1 MAKTRDGH
9 ATWGVKQRNE
19 LNRRFALYHEDP
31 THPDGVPYEKHLLHS
46 DYTKELHAKIPCL
59 AECDPRYVTGPTGH
73 INKRAALFRSDLE
86 EAGARRRPR
95 EFSIIFV
102 HSFLSFSV
110 SNFFFFFFF
119 YQPTSTDRKPKKPTK
134 RKRITKKK
142 IGRRHAAIAP
152 YNIRL
157 WPAVVPHRFG
167 TPSIEVIR

>member
-86 EAGARRRPR
+86 EAGARRPPR
-95 EFSIIFV
+95 EFFTSVVILFS
-102 HSFLSFSV
+102 HSGLFFS
-110 SNFFFFFFF
+110 S
-119 YQPTSTDRKPKKPTK
+119 
-134 RKRITKKK
+134 
-142 IGRRHAAIAP
+142 
-152 YNIRL
+152 
-157 WPAVVPHRFG
+157 
-167 TPSIEVIR
+167 

>member
-95 EFSIIFV
+95 EFFSSSSLFS
-102 HSFLSFSV
+102 HFCLFLL
-110 SNFFFFFFF
+110 FF
-119 YQPTSTDRKPKKPTK
+119 
-134 RKRITKKK
+134 
-142 IGRRHAAIAP
+142 
-152 YNIRL
+152 
-157 WPAVVPHRFG
+157 
-167 TPSIEVIR
+167 